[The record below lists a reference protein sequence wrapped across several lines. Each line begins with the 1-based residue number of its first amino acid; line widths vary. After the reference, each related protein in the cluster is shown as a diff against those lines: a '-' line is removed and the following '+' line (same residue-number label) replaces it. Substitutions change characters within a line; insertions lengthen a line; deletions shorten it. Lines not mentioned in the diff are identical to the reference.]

1 MRETLSVCAEA
12 VQAGGGTIYLHDPA
26 TKTLR
31 FTHVIPSEV
40 AQRIGR
46 LDIADNYGVAGSVFQ
61 SGKAQLDLFDV
72 VPEEKD
78 SPLADRTGVT
88 VRSML
93 TVPIQVEE
101 LPAIGVLQ
109 LVNKA
114 GGDSFTDHDRT
125 LAATIASIAAMA
137 VHNNRLLQ
145 DRERVASLEGMG
157 RTAHDMANKA
167 GALLTFMPD
176 VERNLASLRDTLKK
190 RSVQG
195 EPMFYVE
202 MLEGTFNEVIF
213 PYTSRVYRYA
223 RLIND
228 LAAGKELKPKKQV
241 QSMGSVIREAARFLE
256 PEARSKHVHL
266 QIDVQ
271 ENAPMY
277 EFDDLFL
284 IRIVEN
290 LVGNAIKAVNE
301 QITASWLA
309 ENAGKEGA
317 YFGTVRVLYSFI
329 DGRHVLQVIDDG
341 AGMSPAA
348 VKALL
353 AGRAKTNWST
363 SGGSGI
369 GTKVVMELAKAHD
382 AKIRINSRLDQ
393 GTTFTLDF
401 PTHTVAARTD

>member
-1 MRETLSVCAEA
+1 M
-12 VQAGGGTIYLHDPA
+12 
-26 TKTLR
+26 
-31 FTHVIPSEV
+31 IPSEV
-40 AQRIGR
+40 AARIGR
-46 LDIADNYGVAGSVFQ
+46 LDISDNYGVAGAVFQ
-61 SGKAQLDLFDV
+61 TGKAQIDSFNRV
-72 VPEEKD
+72 EEGEA

-88 VRSML
+88 VNSML

-109 LVNKA
+109 LVNKQGA
-114 GGDSFTDHDRT
+114 ASFSEHDQT
-125 LAATIASIAAMA
+125 LATTIASIAAMA
-137 VHNNRLLQ
+137 VHNARLLQ

-176 VERNLASLRDTLKK
+176 VERNLTALRATLKK
-190 RSVQG
+190 QHISG
-195 EPMFYVE
+195 EPMFHVE
-202 MLEGTFNEVIF
+202 MLEETFNDVIM

-223 RLIND
+223 KLIND

-241 QSMGSVIREAARFLE
+241 QSMASVIRDAARFLE
-256 PEARSKHVHL
+256 PEARSKHVNL
-266 QIDVQ
+266 EIDVQ
-271 ENAPMY
+271 EGAPNY

-317 YFGTVRVLYSFI
+317 HFGTVRVLYRYI
-329 DGRHVLQVIDDG
+329 DGRHILQVIDDG

-348 VKALL
+348 VRALM
-353 AGRAKTNWST
+353 AGKAKTQWAS

-369 GTKVVMELAKAHD
+369 GTKVVLELAKTHD
-382 AKIRINSRLDQ
+382 AKIRINSRLDE

-401 PTHTVAARTD
+401 PTHTVAARSD